1 MTEENVWIYGGFAMS
16 SSKRPV
22 KVIHMAPLGAGGISK
37 LTVTIQR
44 LLDPQKV
51 KFDYLV
57 FRDRKEF
64 LEDQA
69 ITLGGRKQIIDT
81 ENLHND
87 AIKFVKKFKGMVCL
101 FRKEKYDVVHVD
113 ASTPYDVMVA
123 LAAKAAGIK
132 TIVLHSHNDD
142 FQKSKPL
149 RDAFMPLYKVI
160 MLFVVT
166 DYFTISEKAAQFMFP
181 KSIFRKK
188 KYQLVRNGIDTEEFL
203 FSEEDRKK
211 ARIELGVEDKVVVGH
226 IGRFVYQKN
235 HEFILKTFAEYHKM
249 NPNSVLLLVGEGEL
263 LDSTKKLAKA
273 LGVFDNVIFYGVT
286 HEVRKV
292 LLAMDV
298 FIFPSR
304 FEGLGIVAIE
314 AQANGLLTLC
324 ADSIVEEV
332 NVTDRFVRVHGWDCK
347 HWAEEMIKHFEKER
361 HSDRRQQVIES
372 GYDIKTTVRQL
383 EDFYVRSALK

>member
-1 MTEENVWIYGGFAMS
+1 
-16 SSKRPV
+16 
-22 KVIHMAPLGAGGISK
+22 MAPLGAGGISK

-44 LLDPQKV
+44 LLNPQKV
-51 KFDYLV
+51 RFDYLV
-57 FRDRKEF
+57 FRNRKEF

-69 ITLGGRKQIIDT
+69 IALGGRKQIIDT
-81 ENLHND
+81 ENLHNE
-87 AIKFVKKFKGMVCL
+87 AIKFVKKFKGMVNL

-123 LAAKAAGIK
+123 LAAKVAGIR

-160 MLFVVT
+160 MLFAVT

-188 KYQLVRNGIDTEEFL
+188 KYQLVRNGIDTDEFL

-211 ARIELGVEDKVVVGH
+211 VRIELGVEDKVVVGH

-235 HEFILKTFAEYHKM
+235 HEFILRTFAEYHKT

-263 LDSTKKLAKA
+263 LDSMKNLARE
-273 LGVFDNVIFYGVT
+273 LDVFDEVIFYGVT
-286 HEVRKV
+286 HDVRKV

-304 FEGLGIVAIE
+304 FEGLGIAAIE

-332 NVTDRFVRVHGWDCK
+332 NVTDRFVRVHGWDSK
-347 HWAEEMIKHFEKER
+347 YWAEQIAKNLKKSR
-361 HSDRRQQVIES
+361 KSDCKQQIIEA
-372 GYDIKTTVRQL
+372 GYDIKKTGTFKR
-383 EDFYVRSALK
+383 K